1 MPLRLRWAKSSSTLV
16 GSNKGRC
23 RPQDHTWG
31 RHVSVHA
38 VATSCTLTARRS
50 ECSTRRGARHR
61 LPVAWALTS
70 YEVLVASKKFTT
82 CKVSLAVAIH
92 LAGLTTRYSG
102 SNPSSSR
109 RRSAR
114 YLT

>member
-70 YEVLVASKKFTT
+70 
-82 CKVSLAVAIH
+82 
-92 LAGLTTRYSG
+92 
-102 SNPSSSR
+102 
-109 RRSAR
+109 
-114 YLT
+114 